1 MGNPCEA
8 ASPTEI
14 AMRGESEIVFYAMAY
29 AVAWALVVVV
39 LGHLASPD
47 PGPASATLVP
57 AQAAVSQHG

>member
-1 MGNPCEA
+1 
-8 ASPTEI
+8 
-14 AMRGESEIVFYAMAY
+14 MRGESEIVFYAMAY